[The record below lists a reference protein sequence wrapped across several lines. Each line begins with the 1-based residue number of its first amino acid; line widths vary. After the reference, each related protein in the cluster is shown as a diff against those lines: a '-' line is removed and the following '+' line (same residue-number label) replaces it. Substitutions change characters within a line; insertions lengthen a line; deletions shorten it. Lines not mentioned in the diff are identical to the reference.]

1 MSKLVAGKCSY
12 SNAVVSKGLLIAVAK
27 TVEGVTSYHGIM
39 AMSLGINVILKTR
52 LDGDR
57 LNMMKRIQIKQSLD
71 LYLFHIV

>member
-12 SNAVVSKGLLIAVAK
+12 SNAVVSQGLLIAVAK
-27 TVEGVTSYHGIM
+27 TVEGVTSCHGIM